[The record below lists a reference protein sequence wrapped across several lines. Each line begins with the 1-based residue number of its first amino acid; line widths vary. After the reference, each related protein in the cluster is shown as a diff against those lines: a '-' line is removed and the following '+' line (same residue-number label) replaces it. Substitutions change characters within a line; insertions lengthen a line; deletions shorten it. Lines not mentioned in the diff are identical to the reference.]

1 MVSAE
6 VFSVVHRVTDAL
18 LQLTHQTRDDAVARE
33 RLLLQQ
39 QQISQRDFIEKE
51 MRDKELLLAEKEKE
65 KEVALKEKQI
75 QLKKEMRNKKLLLAK

>member
-1 MVSAE
+1 M
-6 VFSVVHRVTDAL
+6 VHRVTDAL

>member
-1 MVSAE
+1 
-6 VFSVVHRVTDAL
+6 VVHRVTDAL